1 MRRIG
6 IENRGIVKGSPMPA
20 ESELSMDYTVANQKL
35 QKWREVSLLFLKNAL
50 NELNRWEIKR
60 LCCAIL
66 IYVRHV
72 VHVRIFVRRM
82 PLI

>member
-50 NELNRWEIKR
+50 ND
-60 LCCAIL
+60 
-66 IYVRHV
+66 
-72 VHVRIFVRRM
+72 
-82 PLI
+82 